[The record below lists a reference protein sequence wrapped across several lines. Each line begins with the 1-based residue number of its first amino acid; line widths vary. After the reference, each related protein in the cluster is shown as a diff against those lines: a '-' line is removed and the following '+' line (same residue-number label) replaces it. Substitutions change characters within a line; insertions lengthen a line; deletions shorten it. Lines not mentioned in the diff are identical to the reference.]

1 VLGELLAFS
10 SGEVLVTHTTSGW
23 FSGWL
28 EGKRGST
35 APTTFMK
42 YRQVIGDFLTYLGK
56 PDMRRAAPLSLH
68 GRSVISMLL
77 TGNRRT
83 EHGLAV
89 KFLHS
94 VGIRRKGR
102 SADILLP

>member
-1 VLGELLAFS
+1 MASACSVAPRPPIGNSPPKSATRGSRLQTRRAVTKLTAVQCRQVLGELLAFS

-42 YRQVIGDFLTYLGK
+42 YRQVHRGLSHLLG
-56 PDMRRAAPLSLH
+56 
-68 GRSVISMLL
+68 
-77 TGNRRT
+77 
-83 EHGLAV
+83 
-89 KFLHS
+89 
-94 VGIRRKGR
+94 
-102 SADILLP
+102 